1 MNKMKLQHYTK
12 FVTALLFAP
21 ALFAQTGSW
30 QKTKQENKFFWGV
43 ATCAYQVEGAYQ
55 TDGKGESKWDF
66 LTNKVQITKLVVGEQ
81 MTGNV
86 SINMYDR
93 TQYLK
98 DIQLM
103 KELGVNS
110 YRMSLDWSRII
121 PDGTGEVNEKALA
134 HYDVLID
141 DLLAAG
147 IEPFVTLYHFDY
159 PNVLMQ
165 KGGWGNPEM
174 ENWYIN
180 YASTVI
186 KRYGNKVKK
195 FITFNEPYI
204 EFFLVENMLNA
215 PHDVPLSKEFYMSQM
230 QKAHRQMMANARI
243 TKIYHDLKLNGEI
256 GIVLNLNPAAPW
268 NKKNAADVKAA
279 KFQDVLINGLFLDP
293 LYKGSYPKMA
303 LDSFAKYNPTF
314 KVSAADMAFIA
325 AQKPDFLGVNFYA
338 PAIVKGEDTP
348 MSLKWL
354 DNNPDSIKS
363 NVGPVMPEYLYK
375 ILMRLKTEYGNP
387 KVYITENGTGFKHED
402 VIVNNKINDPLRAD
416 YIKRHIEA
424 MLKAKK
430 GGANVNGYMVWSG
443 WDNFEWV
450 AGYTKRL
457 GLIYVDF
464 KTQQRTPKQ
473 SYYGYQK
480 MIKAYRN

>member
-1 MNKMKLQHYTK
+1 MKPRQYIS
-12 FVTALLFAP
+12 FVVTLLFTSV
-21 ALFAQTGSW
+21 LLAQTNKK
-30 QKTKQENKFFWGV
+30 QKAEKFYWGV

-98 DIQLM
+98 DIKLM

-180 YASTVI
+180 YATTVI

-230 QKAHRQMMANARI
+230 QKAHRQMITNAKVI
-243 TKIYHDLKLNGEI
+243 KIYHDLKLKGEI

-268 NKKNAADVKAA
+268 NKK
-279 KFQDVLINGLFLDP
+279 
-293 LYKGSYPKMA
+293 M
-303 LDSFAKYNPTF
+303 
-314 KVSAADMAFIA
+314 
-325 AQKPDFLGVNFYA
+325 
-338 PAIVKGEDTP
+338 
-348 MSLKWL
+348 
-354 DNNPDSIKS
+354 
-363 NVGPVMPEYLYK
+363 
-375 ILMRLKTEYGNP
+375 
-387 KVYITENGTGFKHED
+387 
-402 VIVNNKINDPLRAD
+402 
-416 YIKRHIEA
+416 
-424 MLKAKK
+424 
-430 GGANVNGYMVWSG
+430 
-443 WDNFEWV
+443 
-450 AGYTKRL
+450 
-457 GLIYVDF
+457 
-464 KTQQRTPKQ
+464 
-473 SYYGYQK
+473 
-480 MIKAYRN
+480 

>member
-1 MNKMKLQHYTK
+1 MKNKILSILSITM
-12 FVTALLFAP
+12 LLFAC
-21 ALFAQTGSW
+21 
-30 QKTKQENKFFWGV
+30 KTTTSDKTNEPFFWGV

-66 LTNKVQITKLVVGEQ
+66 LTNKVGITQMIIGEKQ
-81 MTGNV
+81 TGNI

-121 PDGTGEVNEKALA
+121 PDGVGAVNEKALA

-159 PNVLMQ
+159 PAVLLQ

-174 ENWYIN
+174 ENWYVN
-180 YASTVI
+180 YATTVI
-186 KRYGNKVKK
+186 KRYGNKVKH

-204 EFFLVENMLNA
+204 EFFLVENMTTA
-215 PHDVPLSKEFYMSQM
+215 PHDAPLSKEFYMSQM
-230 QKAHRQMMANARI
+230 QKAHRQMMTNAKI
-243 TKIYHDLKLNGEI
+243 TKIYHNLKLKGEI

-268 NKKNAADVKAA
+268 DANKPADVEAA
-279 KFQDVLINGLFLDP
+279 KFQDVLINGLLLDP
-293 LYKGSYPKMA
+293 LFKGNYSKMA

-314 KVSAADMAFIA
+314 KPSAEDMAFIV
-325 AQKPDFLGVNFYA
+325 AQKPDFLGINFYA

-363 NVGPVMPEYLYK
+363 NVGPVRPEYLYK

-387 KVYITENGTGFKHED
+387 KMYITENGTGFPSEEVK
-402 VIVNNKINDPLRAD
+402 VNGKINDPMRAD
-416 YIKRHIEA
+416 YIKRHIEYA
-424 MLKAKK
+424 LKAKK
-430 GGANVNGYMVWSG
+430 EGANLNGYMVWSG

-450 AGYTKRL
+450 SGYTKRL

-464 KTQQRTPKQ
+464 QTQERTPKQ
-473 SYYGYQK
+473 SFYEYQK
-480 MIKAYRN
+480 IIKANKGL

>member
-1 MNKMKLQHYTK
+1 MIKQIILPLLGISLM
-12 FVTALLFAP
+12 LFAC
-21 ALFAQTGSW
+21 
-30 QKTKQENKFFWGV
+30 KNEVTKQPNEPFYWGV

-55 TDGKGESKWDF
+55 ADGKGESKWDF
-66 LTNKVQITKLVVGEQ
+66 LSNKVGITQFTIGEKQ
-81 MTGNV
+81 TGNV

-93 TQYLK
+93 AQYLK

-121 PDGTGEVNEKALA
+121 PDGVGAVNEKALA
-134 HYDVLID
+134 HYDLLID

-165 KGGWGNPEM
+165 QGGWGNPAM
-174 ENWYIN
+174 ENWWLN
-180 YASTVI
+180 YATIVI
-186 KRYGNKVKK
+186 KRYGHKVKK

-215 PHDVPLSKEFYMSQM
+215 QNNKLPAKVYYMSQM
-230 QKAHRQMMANARI
+230 QKAHRQLLTNAKI
-243 TKIYHDLKLNGEI
+243 TKIYHDLKLKGEI

-268 NKKNAADVKAA
+268 DANKAADVAAA
-279 KFQDVLINGLFLDP
+279 KYQDVLINDLFLDP

-303 LDSFAKYNPTF
+303 LDSFATYNPTF
-314 KVSAADMAFIA
+314 QPTAEEMAFIA

-354 DNNPDSIKS
+354 DNNPDAIKS

-387 KVYITENGTGFKHED
+387 KVYITENGTGFKQED
-402 VIVNNKINDPLRAD
+402 VKINNQINDPMRAD
-416 YIKRHIEA
+416 YIKRHVEA
-424 MLKAKK
+424 VLKAKK
-430 GGANVNGYMVWSG
+430 EGANLHGYMVWSG

-464 KTQQRTPKQ
+464 QTQERTPKQ
-473 SYYGYQK
+473 SYYEYQK
-480 MIKAYRN
+480 IIKARKNAE